1 MSKKGKEYYN
11 ANKEKIKPRHK
22 KNNAKRYI
30 EKREQI
36 LQYGKEYKET
46 HKEKTRVRMNNYEKE
61 RKKNDSVFKLKKQVR
76 SLLSGSFSNKGYKK
90 NTKTDKIL
98 GINTDSFITYLL
110 ETYKS
115 IYGVEWDGKEEVH
128 IDHIIPLAT
137 ANSEEE
143 IIKLCHYTN
152 LQLLKAKDNLK
163 KSNKIGWK
171 LN

>member
-1 MSKKGKEYYN
+1 MEKNIEKKT
-11 ANKEKIKPRHK
+11 RHR

-30 EKREQI
+30 EKREEI

-46 HKEKTRVRMNNYEKE
+46 HKEQIRTRMNKYEKK
-61 RKKNDSVFKLKKQVR
+61 RKKKDPVFKLKKQIR
-76 SLLSGSFSNKGYKK
+76 SLLNGSFSNKGYKK
-90 NTKTDKIL
+90 STKTEKIL
-98 GINTDSFITYLL
+98 GINTASFITYLL
-110 ETYKS
+110 ENYKS
-115 IYGVEWDGKEEVH
+115 IYVVEWDGREEVH

-152 LQLLKAKDNLK
+152 LQLLKAKDNLLK
-163 KSNKIGWK
+163 NDKIEWK